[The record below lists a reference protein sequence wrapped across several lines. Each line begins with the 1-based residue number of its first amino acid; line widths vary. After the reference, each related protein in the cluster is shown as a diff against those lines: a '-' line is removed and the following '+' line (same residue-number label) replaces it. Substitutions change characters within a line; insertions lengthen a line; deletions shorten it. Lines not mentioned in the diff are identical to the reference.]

1 MPLRNSLRTPEFG
14 QGVGQREREV
24 DQTAKERQ
32 ALDQLFSLAYE
43 ELRRLASSVKR
54 GDPSNTLS
62 ATALVNEA
70 WLKLAKQPGIAATSR
85 LHFKRIAARAM
96 RQLLVEAA
104 RRRNAHKR
112 GGDGEVI
119 FVSFDDSLGAVTP
132 QENMLA
138 LDTALTE
145 LARLEPRQALI
156 VESRFFGGL
165 EVSEISSLIGV
176 SEATILRDWRAA
188 KAWLGQSL
196 RRAG

>member
-1 MPLRNSLRTPEFG
+1 MWLPVLLFRIAQRVRKNRRAASKFSARACVRAERNGSDS
-14 QGVGQREREV
+14 QG
-24 DQTAKERQ
+24 A
-32 ALDQLFSLAYE
+32 
-43 ELRRLASSVKR
+43 VKR

-70 WLKLAKQPGIAATSR
+70 WLKLAKSPRLAATSR

-96 RQLLVEAA
+96 RQLLIEAA
-104 RRRNAHKR
+104 RRRKAHKR
-112 GGDGEVI
+112 GGDGEAI
-119 FVSFDDSLGAVTP
+119 FVSFDDSFDRAATP
-132 QENMLA
+132 KESLIA

-165 EVSEISSLIGV
+165 EISEISTLIGV

-188 KAWLGQSL
+188 KAWLGQAI
-196 RRAG
+196 RRAE

>member
-1 MPLRNSLRTPEFG
+1 VPLRNSLHAPAFG
-14 QGVGQREREV
+14 QSAMGQTV
-24 DQTAKERQ
+24 KERQ

-43 ELRRLASSVKR
+43 ELRRLAWSVKR

-70 WLKLAKQPGIAATSR
+70 WLKLAKSPRLAATSR

-96 RQLLVEAA
+96 RQLLIEAA
-104 RRRNAHKR
+104 RRRKAHKR
-112 GGDGEVI
+112 GGDGEAI
-119 FVSFDDSLGAVTP
+119 FVSFDDSFDRAATP
-132 QENMLA
+132 KESLLA

-165 EVSEISSLIGV
+165 EISEISTLIGV

-188 KAWLGQSL
+188 KAWLGQAI
-196 RRAG
+196 RRAE